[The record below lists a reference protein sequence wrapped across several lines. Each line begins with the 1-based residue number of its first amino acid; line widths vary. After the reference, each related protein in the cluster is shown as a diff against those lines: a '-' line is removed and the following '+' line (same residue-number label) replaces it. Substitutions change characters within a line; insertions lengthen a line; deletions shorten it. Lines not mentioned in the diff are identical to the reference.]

1 MAGRSGMTGDC
12 HVAFCEGL
20 GVRFPRATRLTIF
33 QFYRYQSYITGIFE
47 FQKCGLVGEYQTKV
61 KLFFHPFL
69 DNTPPVPV
77 QAGFDKL
84 LMNHSQP
91 S

>member
-1 MAGRSGMTGDC
+1 MYI
-12 HVAFCEGL
+12 L
-20 GVRFPRATRLTIF
+20 GFLKDGKL
-33 QFYRYQSYITGIFE
+33 RY
-47 FQKCGLVGEYQTKV
+47 VGEYQTKV